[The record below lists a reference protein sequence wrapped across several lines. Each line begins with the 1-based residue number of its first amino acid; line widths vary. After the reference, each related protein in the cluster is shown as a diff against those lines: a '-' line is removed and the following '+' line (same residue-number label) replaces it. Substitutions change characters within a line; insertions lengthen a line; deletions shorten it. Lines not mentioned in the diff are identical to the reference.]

1 MASSDDVTKVE
12 GPARGVLKSCA
23 KCGHQERL
31 ALRSRTSR
39 QTALW
44 LAGYYDRSIFPAGG
58 RKRGMPS
65 GMCGSCG
72 FPVVCTI
79 YGYPENEKS

>member
-1 MASSDDVTKVE
+1 VGSSDDVTKVE
-12 GPARGVLKSCA
+12 GVPRGVLKSCA

-31 ALRSRTSR
+31 VLRPKTSR

-44 LAGYYDRSIFPAGG
+44 LAGFYDRSILAPG
-58 RKRGMPS
+58 RKGPS

-79 YGYPENEKS
+79 YGYPESEKS

>member
-1 MASSDDVTKVE
+1 MGSSDDVTKVE

-23 KCGHQERL
+23 KCGKQERL
-31 ALRSRTSR
+31 VLRPKTSR

-44 LAGYYDRSIFPAGG
+44 LAGYHDRSILPPG
-58 RKRGMPS
+58 RRRWGPS